1 MCASA
6 CRMRAVFLLFS
17 CVPAEA
23 WSGCTSLG
31 VRHIG
36 LVCQRKAV
44 FMNEEPETSSDD
56 FSRLGLAD
64 DAPPPPP
71 AAPARYD
78 VKKLAVSG
86 KDEGAGAG
94 FNQFDPVLFASG
106 VLSRRFGILG
116 GLAVVGALAAVE
128 GNEILQAFLEKPPV
142 AGDGKFVTTSSGLQ
156 YADDLIAFGGP
167 SPIPGNVIGFNA
179 RVKIGEKVI
188 FDTANEKPVAFKYG
202 QRPFQNVVC
211 EGLEEG
217 IRGRAAAPARC
228 HPAPP
233 QPPPRAR
240 CRPCAARPPPCRR
253 PAAALRHRRPAPSPG
268 CAIATLR
275 RRPCARCLRLPAS
288 PA

>member
-1 MCASA
+1 M
-6 CRMRAVFLLFS
+6 FLLFS

-71 AAPARYD
+71 PPPARYD

-106 VLSRRFGILG
+106 VLSRRFGILRRKK
-116 GLAVVGALAAVE
+116 
-128 GNEILQAFLEKPPV
+128 EI
-142 AGDGKFVTTSSGLQ
+142 S
-156 YADDLIAFGGP
+156 
-167 SPIPGNVIGFNA
+167 
-179 RVKIGEKVI
+179 
-188 FDTANEKPVAFKYG
+188 
-202 QRPFQNVVC
+202 
-211 EGLEEG
+211 
-217 IRGRAAAPARC
+217 RGYWAC
-228 HPAPP
+228 V
-233 QPPPRAR
+233 
-240 CRPCAARPPPCRR
+240 CRR
-253 PAAALRHRRPAPSPG
+253 WSNHCMVL
-268 CAIATLR
+268 TTQTQ
-275 RRPCARCLRLPAS
+275 
-288 PA
+288 

>member
-1 MCASA
+1 
-6 CRMRAVFLLFS
+6 MRAVCVFLLLS

-31 VRHIG
+31 VRHTG

-71 AAPARYD
+71 PPPARYD

-116 GLAVVGALAAVE
+116 GLAVVGGLAAVE

-142 AGDGKFVTTSSGLQ
+142 SGDGKFVTTSSGLQ

-179 RVKIGEKVI
+179 RVKIVRSAGHQSHAEWVKSGLGA
-188 FDTANEKPVAFKYG
+188 DEAF
-202 QRPFQNVVC
+202 
-211 EGLEEG
+211 
-217 IRGRAAAPARC
+217 ARC
-228 HPAPP
+228 ANVSDADEPKF
-233 QPPPRAR
+233 
-240 CRPCAARPPPCRR
+240 
-253 PAAALRHRRPAPSPG
+253 LSM
-268 CAIATLR
+268 
-275 RRPCARCLRLPAS
+275 
-288 PA
+288 